1 MSGVT
6 PIERVALSAEQAR
19 AVRSGR
25 WVRVDLGTWVELAI
39 GRAKSALVG
48 TARGE
53 DGQKRVIAWANA
65 CLHQPTP
72 LDVTSP
78 PEELAP
84 GVRAAP
90 MDDDRIH
97 LLCHSHGAL
106 YRTRDGYCVSG
117 PCIGQ
122 SLVSLEVLDTEPEVG
137 TITLILPIE
146 E

>member
-1 MSGVT
+1 VT
-6 PIERVALSAEQAR
+6 PLDSVALSDDQAR
-19 AVRSGR
+19 AVRAGR
-25 WVRVDLGTWVELAI
+25 WVRVDLGQWVELAI

-48 TARGE
+48 TARGANGE
-53 DGQKRVIAWANA
+53 KRVIAWANA

-72 LDVTSP
+72 LDVTSD
-78 PEELAP
+78 PEEIAP

-122 SLVSLEVLDTEPEVG
+122 NLVPLEVTDDER
-137 TITLILPIE
+137 TITVILPIE